1 MSVPY
6 DAMYSRSQTFTMLC
20 LYTGNTL
27 QVVAEKIEGI
37 TRNFLKLHGLGG
49 DAVVFRSVTEES
61 TNVPIAS
68 FKSA

>member
-1 MSVPY
+1 
-6 DAMYSRSQTFTMLC
+6 MLC

-27 QVVAEKIEGI
+27 QVVAEKLEGI

-68 FKSA
+68 FKNA

>member
-1 MSVPY
+1 
-6 DAMYSRSQTFTMLC
+6 MLC
-20 LYTGNTL
+20 LYTGNKL

-37 TRNFLKLHGLGG
+37 TRNFLKLHGLGV
-49 DAVVFRSVTEES
+49 DAVAIRSVTEES